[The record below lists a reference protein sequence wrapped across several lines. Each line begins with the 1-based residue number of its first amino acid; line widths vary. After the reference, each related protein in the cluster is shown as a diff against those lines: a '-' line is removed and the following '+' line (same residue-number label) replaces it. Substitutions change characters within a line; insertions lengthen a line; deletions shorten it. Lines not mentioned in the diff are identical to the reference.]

1 MVGGTAVGAES
12 ENTAGYCNMS
22 DALVSTW
29 HSVDELGEMD
39 EQSIESQPRIRDD
52 TLEEMFGLGNN

>member
-1 MVGGTAVGAES
+1 MVGGSAVRAES

-29 HSVDELGEMD
+29 HSADELGEMD
-39 EQSIESQPRIRDD
+39 EQSTESQPKIRDD
-52 TLEEMFGLGNN
+52 ALEEMFGLDDY